1 MPNLF
6 PWLPPALQD
15 LMIDAAWETITMV
28 FVSVLVAVAIGLP
41 LALLLYSTG
50 QGGLRP
56 NGWINRPLGIDHT
69 FTFLDESTLP
79 YGPFEYITRQTQG
92 DFTLQDEREGTLWM
106 DAGIATSQAD
116 LAERLS

>member
-56 NGWINRPLGIDHT
+56 NGWINRPLGLLINAVRST
-69 FTFLDESTLP
+69 PFIILVVAIIPFTRLVAGTSIGST
-79 YGPFEYITRQTQG
+79 
-92 DFTLQDEREGTLWM
+92 
-106 DAGIATSQAD
+106 AATP
-116 LAERLS
+116 